1 MNKQGCWRAVMLGI
15 LPLLF
20 IGCAASRPPLA
31 PRLAPE
37 PFMVMPAATV
47 ERMALLNFVEQNQQA
62 QVDGRLLADG
72 PEYARVSAIAARIT
86 PQARLLR
93 PDVETWKWQV
103 ALIDA
108 PTVNATCAPGGKVTF
123 FTGLIRQLAL
133 SDDEIAIVMGH
144 EVAHALREHGRGR
157 LSQAMVQNGLTSG
170 LVAAVP
176 GRQGQLQAASKLAHY
191 LFMLPNSRDNESE
204 ADQIGLEL
212 AARAGYDPRAAI
224 SLWQKMASAAD
235 GPALPQFLSTHP
247 TTASRAGELRA
258 MMPAMLALYQTAR
271 QP

>member
-1 MNKQGCWRAVMLGI
+1 MLPLMLGAC
-15 LPLLF
+15 
-20 IGCAASRPPLA
+20 GAGKPPGSV
-31 PRLAPE
+31 RLAPE

-62 QVDGRLLADG
+62 QVDGHLLVDG
-72 PEYARVSAIAARIT
+72 RDYARVNAIAARIT
-86 PQARLLR
+86 PQARVLR
-93 PDVETWKWQV
+93 PDVASWKWQV

-108 PTVNATCAPGGKVTF
+108 APVNATCAPGGKITI
-123 FTGLIRQLAL
+123 FTGLIRKLAL

-157 LSQAMVQNGLTSG
+157 LSQAMVQNAITSG

-176 GRQGQLQAASKLAHY
+176 GRQGELQAASKMAHY
-191 LFMLPNSRDNESE
+191 LFMLPNSRDNERE

-212 AARAGYDPRAAI
+212 AARGGYDPRAAFT
-224 SLWQKMASAAD
+224 LWQKMAHAAN
-235 GPALPQFLSTHP
+235 GPGLPQFLSTHP
-247 TTASRAGELRA
+247 PTHSRAGELTA
-258 MMPAMLALYQTAR
+258 MMPDMLALYRTAR